1 MTKQNLKKYSEKFDP
16 ILETKIFT
24 KKECERIVNTLIK
37 RQNEWEVRS
46 PIGDF
51 FMSYGA
57 LTYLDAEGGYYES
70 YTQKSKYFNE
80 ILMEDFDWMYSK
92 IKSYYEERFEKPV
105 VFKYALPGFHIF
117 QTAEMLNHEHIKN
130 SASIHVDLPHR
141 PHEWD
146 SDILAVSSFTIA
158 VKLPRCGA
166 GLNIWQDKNVFDNIE
181 TVFFDEL
188 DEKNQLKVTESAEYF
203 PYKLGYIYE
212 QSGLTRHQIT
222 CKGEVMENE
231 RRVTLQGHIVETDKE
246 IILYV

>member
-92 IKSYYEERFEKPV
+92 IKSYYEERFE
-105 VFKYALPGFHIF
+105 
-117 QTAEMLNHEHIKN
+117 
-130 SASIHVDLPHR
+130 
-141 PHEWD
+141 
-146 SDILAVSSFTIA
+146 
-158 VKLPRCGA
+158 
-166 GLNIWQDKNVFDNIE
+166 
-181 TVFFDEL
+181 
-188 DEKNQLKVTESAEYF
+188 
-203 PYKLGYIYE
+203 
-212 QSGLTRHQIT
+212 
-222 CKGEVMENE
+222 
-231 RRVTLQGHIVETDKE
+231 
-246 IILYV
+246 